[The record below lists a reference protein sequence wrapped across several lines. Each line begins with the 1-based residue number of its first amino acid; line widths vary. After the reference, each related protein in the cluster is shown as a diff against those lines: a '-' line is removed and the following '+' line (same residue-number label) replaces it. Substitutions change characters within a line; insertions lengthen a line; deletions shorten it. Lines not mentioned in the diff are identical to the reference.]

1 MLRGAFR
8 YYSLFSK
15 KKNFQSD
22 KSIKHILYLK
32 TLIVLNFVFRTVE
45 VFLFSEGEHLKRPVS
60 MLLTVLMVMSLFVSL
75 PAAEIVYAEDND
87 VPAGG
92 RVITWSGTTGVAM
105 HDRDNYVDDPSTT
118 DGITVQYTGGKK
130 NMLSGLYNDYNVDTA
145 VFTKHLLFN
154 SSDSALKFTSA
165 TDNCFITKIV
175 INYDKMGVQG
185 ELGAIDVNHNVWTN
199 TDVEDSNGKHILTIT
214 GPAARSVT
222 LRNHYSSFM

>member
-1 MLRGAFR
+1 M
-8 YYSLFSK
+8 YYVFIKGQILI
-15 KKNFQSD
+15 SD
-22 KSIKHILYLK
+22 VMDLNKILITNSQEVKTMKKHI
-32 TLIVLNFVFRTVE
+32 
-45 VFLFSEGEHLKRPVS
+45 KRPIS
-60 MLLTVLMVMSLFVSL
+60 MLLTVLMVISLFVSL

-175 INYDKMGVQG
+175 INYDKVGAQG